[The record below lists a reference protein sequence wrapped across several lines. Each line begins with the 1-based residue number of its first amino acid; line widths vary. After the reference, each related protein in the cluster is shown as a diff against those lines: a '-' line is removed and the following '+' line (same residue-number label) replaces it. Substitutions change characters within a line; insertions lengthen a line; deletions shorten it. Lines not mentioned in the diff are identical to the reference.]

1 MSANFS
7 SHPNKVNSNQLNAW
21 LHGLMALGVV
31 FQVLMIAFREL
42 VGHHSAWSIYREP
55 AIKMHQYVGIFVFL
69 VIVIYLVQKFL
80 ISKQAFFARFYPL
93 TKTSWIK
100 IREDIFCLIFEKKLP
115 VRIQES
121 SLGGLSGLVQG
132 LGLLLVLFLS
142 GVGTL
147 AMFSWYGL
155 LGVPAEWGDGLLIA
169 HKFFGG
175 LIWWY
180 LGGHIGMVLLHKIT
194 PERFQKEF

>member
-1 MSANFS
+1 MPQELSQKS
-7 SHPNKVNSNQLNAW
+7 QQKITSG

-42 VGHHSAWSIYREP
+42 VGHHSTWSSYREL
-55 AIKMHQYVGIFVFL
+55 AIELHQYVGIFVF
-69 VIVIYLVQKFL
+69 IVIALYFLQKILMARQDFYT
-80 ISKQAFFARFYPL
+80 RFYPM

-100 IREDIFCLIFEKKLP
+100 IREDIFCLVIQRKLP
-115 VRIQES
+115 VRINKY

-147 AMFSWYGL
+147 AMCSWYGW
-155 LGVPAEWGDGLLIA
+155 LGVPAEWGDQLLIA
-169 HKFFGG
+169 HRFFGV

-180 LGGHIGMVLLHKIT
+180 LGGHVSMALLHRIIPK
-194 PERFQKEF
+194 EFQKEFF